1 MPSSGRTA
9 AATIAACSGSPCV
22 VRSPAS
28 STRSTCS
35 RSPAK
40 ASVQRSWSPSRP
52 RWMSPVAAI
61 RIAQLSRAARPA
73 SFSERM
79 AMLRRVPGYDAPY
92 VRGRRAAVLRHR
104 GDAEEVRGGAAR
116 GRRPVPA
123 GREPRVVGARR
134 PGDAPR
140 PRPDDQARGR
150 GPRAAGARRRRHAR
164 GGPAR
169 GVARQGLGRRRARR
183 PHLLAQGPA
192 DRRRRDRAR
201 RGARRAVDD
210 DARHGPRGRAHHQAD
225 GDLGAPPAVRGPDRD
240 RPGAARAHR
249 LAARPRRHRLVAL
262 RPRVLRHGRGAG
274 DRPLRTRCS
283 RDQVHRADRASA
295 SSQMPVRPAAAAG

>member
-1 MPSSGRTA
+1 MPPPSSSAATTSSRRFACQSWLPSTARTGTPSSGRTA
-9 AATIAACSGSPCV
+9 AATMAACSGSPCV

-28 STRSTCS
+28 STRSTWS

-61 RIAQLSRAARPA
+61 RIAQRSRAARPA

-123 GREPRVVGARR
+123 RREPRVVGARR

-150 GPRAAGARRRRHAR
+150 RPRARRRSSTPACAPRTRPRSGSSRPGTATCSSTSSSGPRACRS
-164 GGPAR
+164 
-169 GVARQGLGRRRARR
+169 
-183 PHLLAQGPA
+183 
-192 DRRRRDRAR
+192 
-201 RGARRAVDD
+201 
-210 DARHGPRGRAHHQAD
+210 
-225 GDLGAPPAVRGPDRD
+225 
-240 RPGAARAHR
+240 
-249 LAARPRRHRLVAL
+249 
-262 RPRVLRHGRGAG
+262 
-274 DRPLRTRCS
+274 TTT
-283 RDQVHRADRASA
+283 
-295 SSQMPVRPAAAAG
+295 